1 MSTTTVIRLT
11 DMTFLLM
18 ENDMVLLALSYRKN
32 AAALASLLKTLNI
45 TNLYLMTE
53 PNIEQDTKNPS
64 GKIIKEWNVN
74 NIDFSLPEADINA
87 IKSFASIANAENTFL
102 VNAIFDY
109 GFFSRLPNFHLVKTW
124 KNSYAFL
131 SYEDKNLTYF
141 NLENS
146 LENIQSSKEKFYD
159 EIHVIDIDKVKGR
172 FPELAYKEAIE
183 IATLAP
189 LLYATMNSRKI
200 NLETIL
206 PMEEEIPQE
215 VEEVAEEIKE
225 QEVILSEAVQE
236 KEPLTSTTV
245 SEEPDP
251 EMPIHFQNEKARKFW
266 SGEYDK
272 AKSKKKKVK
281 PLKPKKSLLSGLLT
295 ACVLLL
301 CICIGTSFGAR
312 SIPGYITVLANELH
326 LTSEETKMFQEQEAF
341 YRNKIEKLEGKQNT
355 FFDVYSSLRAI
366 PVQGILGEI
375 REYSDSVIAVYY
387 LLSNE
392 SIDPLVEKIEE
403 KYTVS
408 SVSAT
413 DTIQL
418 NDSTVSVYSITLH

>member
-1 MSTTTVIRLT
+1 
-11 DMTFLLM
+11 
-18 ENDMVLLALSYRKN
+18 
-32 AAALASLLKTLNI
+32 
-45 TNLYLMTE
+45 
-53 PNIEQDTKNPS
+53 
-64 GKIIKEWNVN
+64 
-74 NIDFSLPEADINA
+74 
-87 IKSFASIANAENTFL
+87 
-102 VNAIFDY
+102 
-109 GFFSRLPNFHLVKTW
+109 
-124 KNSYAFL
+124 
-131 SYEDKNLTYF
+131 
-141 NLENS
+141 
-146 LENIQSSKEKFYD
+146 
-159 EIHVIDIDKVKGR
+159 
-172 FPELAYKEAIE
+172 
-183 IATLAP
+183 
-189 LLYATMNSRKI
+189 MNSRKI